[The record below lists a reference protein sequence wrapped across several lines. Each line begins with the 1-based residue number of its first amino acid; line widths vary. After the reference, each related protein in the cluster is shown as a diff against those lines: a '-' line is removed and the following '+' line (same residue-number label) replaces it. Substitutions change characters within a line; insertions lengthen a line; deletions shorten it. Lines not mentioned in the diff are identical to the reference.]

1 MFKFLERKRKE
12 ALVLISGWAFDY
24 RIFDTL
30 DLPYNY
36 IFFCGGNVLGF
47 EDNLKETLTKNNI
60 KRVSLFGW
68 SQGAFLASDF
78 AAKNPGIVD
87 EVILVS
93 IRKKYDG
100 DVVENIKRYLSKN
113 RKPFLYKFYRDCFC
127 DAEAECFA
135 WFRKRFLKYYLYNTE
150 LEGLV
155 GNLDW
160 LSRARIQPGLL
171 KELRKI
177 KIIHGRKDR
186 IAPVE
191 EAQEIKNS
199 LPRARLI
206 IFEDTGH
213 LPFLRRDFS
222 ESLYRE

>member
-1 MFKFLERKRKE
+1 
-12 ALVLISGWAFDY
+12 LIPGWAFDY

-36 IFFCGGNVLGF
+36 IFFCGDSVLGF
-47 EDNLKETLTKNNI
+47 EDSLKEALRKNNI
-60 KRVSLFGW
+60 GRVSFFGW

-78 AAKNPGIVD
+78 AAKNPDIVD

-93 IRKKYDG
+93 IRKKYNG
-100 DVVENIKRYLSKN
+100 EVLENIKRYLGKN
-113 RKPFLYKFYRDCFC
+113 RKSFLYKFYRDCFC
-127 DAEAECFA
+127 EAEAERSA
-135 WFRKRFLKYYLYNTE
+135 WFRKRFLKYYLHNTQ
-150 LEGLV
+150 LQGLV

-160 LSRARIQPGLL
+160 LSRARIRPEPL